1 MREGHAF
8 ADRHSGPPQWWPE
21 GEPWRR
27 RPPRFLRFVGFVF
40 LVVLVA
46 VIVAAANGYP
56 QFLWLIPLFWLGPFV
71 VIGAFIGFGR
81 MRHFPIRDL
90 VDAAGRL
97 ADGDYSVR
105 MNPVPGGPMKRIVSS
120 FNGMAERLET
130 ASTQRR
136 HLMAD
141 LGHELRTPLTVI
153 QAEIE
158 AMIDGVRTRD
168 DDELEMLL
176 GQTSLMGRLL
186 EDLRTL
192 SLTEAGELKLDMETV
207 EMRSLLAEAAAPFDE
222 DALVVIESDEGEV
235 RCDPVRVRQ
244 VLTNLIANA
253 RRFGGTISIEARHQD
268 GWTVIVADQG
278 RGIAPD
284 DLARVFDRFVKSADS
299 TGSGLGLSIARDL
312 VVAHGGTIT
321 ARSEIGVG
329 TEIEFTLP

>member
-1 MREGHAF
+1 
-8 ADRHSGPPQWWPE
+8 
-21 GEPWRR
+21 
-27 RPPRFLRFVGFVF
+27 
-40 LVVLVA
+40 VVVVA
-46 VIVAAANGYP
+46 VIVAAANGHP
-56 QFLWLIPLFWLGPFV
+56 EFLWLLPLFWLGPFLV
-71 VIGAFIGFGR
+71 FGAFISFGR
-81 MRHFPIRDL
+81 MRNFPIRDL
-90 VDAAGRL
+90 VDAAARL
-97 ADGDYSVR
+97 SEGDYQVR
-105 MNPVPGGPMKRIVSS
+105 MKPVPGGPMKRIVSS
-120 FNGMAERLET
+120 FNGMAERLEA

-136 HLMAD
+136 QLMAD

-153 QAEIE
+153 QGEIE
-158 AMIDGVRTRD
+158 AMIDGVRSRD

-176 GQTSLMGRLL
+176 SQTSLMGRLL

-207 EMRSLLAEAAAPFDE
+207 SMRSLLSDAADPFGDDASITIEAD
-222 DALVVIESDEGEV
+222 DGEV

-253 RRFGGTISIEARHQD
+253 ARSISGGGMIRIEARRRDD
-268 GWTVIVADQG
+268 GWTVVVGDQG

-284 DLARVFDRFVKSADS
+284 DLERVFDRFVKSADS

-321 ARSEIGVG
+321 ARSELGQG

>member
-1 MREGHAF
+1 M
-8 ADRHSGPPQWWPE
+8 
-21 GEPWRR
+21 
-27 RPPRFLRFVGFVF
+27 FL
-40 LVVLVA
+40 LVVVA
-46 VIVAAANGYP
+46 VIVAAANGHP
-56 QFLWLIPLFWLGPFV
+56 QFLWLIPLFWLGPFFV
-71 VIGAFIGFGR
+71 FGAFISFGR
-81 MRHFPIRDL
+81 MRSFPIRDL

-97 ADGDYSVR
+97 ADGDHSVR
-105 MNPVPGGPMKRIVSS
+105 MKPVPGGPLKRIVGS
-120 FNGMAERLET
+120 FNGMAERLE
-130 ASTQRR
+130 ASSTQRR
-136 HLMAD
+136 QLMAD

-158 AMIDGVRTRD
+158 AMLDGVRPRD

-192 SLTEAGELKLDMETV
+192 SLTEAGELKLDLETV
-207 EMRSLLAEAAAPFDE
+207 EMRSLLSDAAGPFGE
-222 DALVVIESDEGEV
+222 DSVLAIDSDDGEV

-253 RRFGGTISIEARHQD
+253 ARSMPGGGTVRIEARRRD
-268 GWTVIVADQG
+268 SGWNVVVADQG

-284 DLARVFDRFVKSADS
+284 DLERVFDRFVKSADS

-321 ARSEIGVG
+321 ARSEIGRG

>member
-1 MREGHAF
+1 
-8 ADRHSGPPQWWPE
+8 
-21 GEPWRR
+21 
-27 RPPRFLRFVGFVF
+27 
-40 LVVLVA
+40 VVVVA
-46 VIVAAANGYP
+46 VIVAAANGHP
-56 QFLWLIPLFWLGPFV
+56 EFLWLLPLFWLGPFLV
-71 VIGAFIGFGR
+71 FGAFISFGR
-81 MRHFPIRDL
+81 MRNFPIRDL
-90 VDAAGRL
+90 VDAAARL
-97 ADGDYSVR
+97 SEGDYQVR
-105 MNPVPGGPMKRIVSS
+105 MKPVPGGPMKRIVSS
-120 FNGMAERLET
+120 FNGMAERLEA

-136 HLMAD
+136 QLMAD

-153 QAEIE
+153 QGEIE
-158 AMIDGVRTRD
+158 AMIDGVRSRD

-207 EMRSLLAEAAAPFDE
+207 SMRTLLSDAADPFGDDASITIEAD
-222 DALVVIESDEGEV
+222 DGEV

-253 RRFGGTISIEARHQD
+253 TRSMPREGMIRIGARHRDD
-268 GWTVIVADQG
+268 GWTVVVGDQG

-299 TGSGLGLSIARDL
+299 PGSGLGLSIARDL

-321 ARSEIGVG
+321 ARSELGQG